1 MIKGLT
7 ENYKVDH
14 IKQSLEDEISADV
27 DNSNESILSISL
39 YQRIAGE
46 TDDRGRFLRLL
57 ADCKTQGKKAK
68 LEAFKIYKIA
78 SYDTDSNIAL
88 TIDLSYINLEGSS
101 ATLDFTG
108 NPAQTSI
115 YVTATKVPPYF
126 NNHVGQIK
134 NLFIDGKS
142 SGTARNNSTALR
154 IDSSVNGS
162 GVAHVDLNKINIRGF
177 AVGIKYCNHAYLIR
191 HTSVDIFDC
200 DTCLLMPSGYSDYG
214 EGISFYGCTFY
225 NAGTAVN
232 IQNPS
237 GEFHFFGCSFDYNSL
252 EFDINSSV
260 AMLSQCHIEGS
271 CRIKVSGNGGTLQ
284 INNSRFIFQNTSAYA
299 PFNVSTDCEGIY
311 IKDSYIDGGLFN
323 TVGKY
328 DIVTNGG
335 KVKIE
340 GSKSYN
346 IYTGFFTNYLNE
358 NSLNFSPKHLD
369 AEVFSYTDNEIY
381 NTLSAKNINITRDT
395 TVFESGTFST
405 KITKQFGSYS
415 SSGCYLFVK
424 LQPNTKRVSYRLRW
438 KSNINIPTNTIDFYI
453 LWADC
458 LRGKKIVT
466 TTTIN
471 KTGTGG
477 TDKHTHTYGKDI
489 YLTDFAKTQDLG
501 HIGQWVSLNNTW
513 SSFDPGAIQSTR
525 PSWANYFVIAL
536 GLDLLA
542 GPGNIYIDKLE
553 VYEF

>member
-1 MIKGLT
+1 MINNLT
-7 ENYKVDH
+7 YNCKVNH
-14 IKQSLEDEISADV
+14 TKQNLADEISADA
-27 DNSNESILSISL
+27 DNSDESTLLISS
-39 YQRIAGE
+39 YPIITGE

-78 SYDTDSNIAL
+78 SYDTTSNIAL
-88 TIDLSYINLEGSS
+88 TIDLSYINLDGNS

-142 SGTARNNSTALR
+142 SGTVRNNSTA
-154 IDSSVNGS
+154 ININSSVDGS
-162 GVAHVDLNKINIRGF
+162 GVAHIDLSKINIRGF
-177 AVGIKYCNHAYLIR
+177 ATGIKYCNHAYLIR

-200 DTCLLMPSGYSDYG
+200 DICLFMPSGYSDYG
-214 EGISFYGCTFY
+214 ENISFYGCTFY
-225 NAGTAVN
+225 NAGTAVK
-232 IQNPS
+232 IQNPA
-237 GEFHFFGCSFDYNSL
+237 GELNFFGCSFDYNSL

-271 CRIKVSGNGGTLQ
+271 CKMNISGSGGTLE
-284 INNSRFIFQNTSAYA
+284 ISNSRLAFQNTSPYA

-311 IKDSYIDGGLFN
+311 IKDCYIDGGLFN
-323 TVGKY
+323 TTGKY
-328 DIVTNGG
+328 NIVTGG
-335 KVKIE
+335 GVVKLQ

-358 NSLNFSPKHLD
+358 NNLNFSPKHLD

-381 NTLSAKNINITRDT
+381 NVLSAKNISVIKDT

-405 KITKQFGSYS
+405 KITKQFGAYS

-424 LQPNTKRVSYRLRW
+424 LQHNTRRVSYRLRW
-438 KSNINIPTNTIDFYI
+438 KSNINIPTNTIDFYTI
-453 LWADC
+453 WADA
-458 LRGKKIVT
+458 LRGQKVIT
-466 TTTIN
+466 TTTID
-471 KTGTGG
+471 KTGTGA
-477 TDKHTHTYGKDI
+477 TDNHIHTYGEDI
-489 YLTDFAKTQDLG
+489 YLSYFAKTQDLG
-501 HIGQWVSLNNTW
+501 HMGMWISLNTSW
-513 SSFDPGAIQSTR
+513 STFAPGAIQSVR
-525 PSWANYFVIAL
+525 PNWANYFVI
-536 GLDLLA
+536 GLNLNLMPA
-542 GPGNIYIDKLE
+542 GSIYIDKLE